1 MPALSAARNQVMTE
15 TVSLRIARY
24 VPALFAMCLLAGSL
38 VACATAGSG
47 VHSRP
52 GTTTTIILTRHA
64 ERTEVTKVLT
74 AKGQQR
80 ARDLV
85 GAVEGLEVAAIFSPG
100 LERNLDTVRPQA
112 KHLGIEITVQPANS
126 TPLVDQIVDDMLEW
140 HAGKT
145 VLWVGNVSNLRK
157 MYWRL
162 GGDGEGPIGYG
173 DLFIVTLPDTG
184 PATIEKRHY
193 GAS

>member
-1 MPALSAARNQVMTE
+1 MTE
-15 TVSLRIARY
+15 AVALGIARY
-24 VPALFAMCLLAGSL
+24 VPALFAICLLTGSL
-38 VACATAGSG
+38 GAGATTDNG

-64 ERTEVTKVLT
+64 ERTQVTKVLT
-74 AKGQQR
+74 EKGQQR

-85 GAVEGLEVAAIFSPG
+85 GAVADLEVAAIYSPD
-100 LERNLDTVRPQA
+100 LERNLDTVRPLA
-112 KHLGIEITVQPANS
+112 KHLGIEISVQPASS
-126 TPLVDQIVDDMLEW
+126 TPLVDQIVDDMLER

-145 VLWVGNVSNLRK
+145 VLWVGNVANLRA

-184 PATIEKRHY
+184 PASIEKRRY

>member
-1 MPALSAARNQVMTE
+1 MTE
-15 TVSLRIARY
+15 AVSMRIARY
-24 VPALFAMCLLAGSL
+24 VSAVFVICLLAGSL
-38 VACATAGSG
+38 VAFATADDKLQ
-47 VHSRP
+47 SRP

-64 ERTEVTKVLT
+64 ERTQVTKVLT
-74 AKGQQR
+74 EKGRQR

-85 GAVEGLEVAAIFSPG
+85 GAVAGREIVAIYSPD
-100 LERNLDTVRPQA
+100 LERNLDTARPLA
-112 KHLGIEITVQPANS
+112 EHLGIEITVQPANS
-126 TPLVDQIVDDMLEW
+126 TPLVDQIVDDMLKR

-145 VLWVGNVSNLRK
+145 VLWVGNVANLSA
-157 MYWRL
+157 MYWHL

-184 PATIEKRHY
+184 PATVEKRHY

>member
-1 MPALSAARNQVMTE
+1 MPAFTATRNQVMIE
-15 TVSLRIARY
+15 AVALRFARY
-24 VPALFAMCLLAGSL
+24 VPALVAIGLLAGSL
-38 VACATAGSG
+38 VARATADSG

-52 GTTTTIILTRHA
+52 GTTTSIILTRHA

-74 AKGQQR
+74 EKGHQR

-85 GAVEGLEVAAIFSPG
+85 GAVAGLEVAAIYSPD
-100 LERNLDTVRPQA
+100 LERNLDTVRPLA
-112 KHLGIEITVQPANS
+112 KYLGIEISVQPANS
-126 TPLVDQIVDDMLEW
+126 TPLVNDIVADMLQR

-145 VLWVGNVSNLRK
+145 VLWVGNVSNLRA

-173 DLFIVTLPDTG
+173 DLFIVTVPDSG
-184 PATIEKRHY
+184 PTSIEKRHY

>member
-1 MPALSAARNQVMTE
+1 MPPLSTTWNQAMSE
-15 TVSLRIARY
+15 PVSLRIARY
-24 VPALFAMCLLAGSL
+24 IPTLFAMCLLAGSL
-38 VACATAGSG
+38 VASATADSK

-74 AKGQQR
+74 AKGHQR

-85 GAVEGLEVAAIFSPG
+85 GAVAGLKVAAIYSPD
-100 LERNLDTVRPQA
+100 LERNLDTVRPLA
-112 KHLGIEITVQPANS
+112 KHLGIGITVQPANS
-126 TPLVDQIVDDMLEW
+126 TPLVDQIVDDMLER

-145 VLWVGNVSNLRK
+145 VLWVGNVSNLHK

-173 DLFIVTLPDTG
+173 DLIIVTLPDRG